1 LFFCVFFTS
10 CIIYL
15 GPQLTG
21 EMTLACSNQST
32 LARFNSCTDTYWYSQ
47 VVAQDYANDPG
58 VQQYLAKMN
67 ILSRAVSSGQ
77 LSDAQAISNATQ
89 FAFQLRAN
97 GQAAIR
103 QQNNAL
109 MKIINGVGTPSAPSS
124 RTSTCTRIGDIS
136 GQVVTFDNIACPA
149 EYVPTFWCFIGLQTG
164 MPDLL
169 LVTAA
174 LIVDQGKILAARD
187 NSQRQYFFGAPENR

>member
-1 LFFCVFFTS
+1 
-10 CIIYL
+10 
-15 GPQLTG
+15 
-21 EMTLACSNQST
+21 
-32 LARFNSCTDTYWYSQ
+32 
-47 VVAQDYANDPG
+47 
-58 VQQYLAKMN
+58 MN

-136 GQVVTFDNIACPA
+136 GQVVTFDNVACPA
-149 EYVPTFWCFIGLQTG
+149 EYVPTF
-164 MPDLL
+164 
-169 LVTAA
+169 
-174 LIVDQGKILAARD
+174 
-187 NSQRQYFFGAPENR
+187 